1 MEWKQASEEAG
12 ESKVAIIGIGTDLCE
27 LERFARIARRATP
40 LLLAR
45 LLSEQEAQYA
55 SGMQQPA
62 RLARWLAG
70 VFAAK
75 EAALKAC
82 GLGLDGR
89 CGLRLL
95 NTLPQGGHKIEIQLP
110 PLVQE
115 LLGGGVRCHA
125 AIAYARRYAAAT
137 AVLEQSQKGV
147 RDYGGTAQGR
157 K

>member
-1 MEWKQASEEAG
+1 M
-12 ESKVAIIGIGTDLCE
+12 AIIGIGTDLCE

-45 LLSEQEAQYA
+45 MLSEQEAQYA
-55 SGMQQPA
+55 SGMQQA
-62 RLARWLAG
+62 SRLARWLAG

-89 CGLRLL
+89 CGLQLL
-95 NTLPQGGHKIEIQLP
+95 NTLPQQGGHNIEIQLP

-115 LLGGGVRCHA
+115 LLGSGVRCHA
-125 AIAYARRYAAAT
+125 TIAYSRRYAAAT
-137 AVLEQSQKGV
+137 AVLERSQ
-147 RDYGGTAQGR
+147 RGTGQ
-157 K
+157 